1 MEKEK
6 KMAREY
12 SFKKE
17 SSFIRGSFMREKE
30 TGSAYWKRIVVAK
43 KSVYIGQFVD
53 GKEYG

>member
-1 MEKEK
+1 MKARCTVEDGRLISMEKEK

-30 TGSAYWKRIVVAK
+30 TDSAY
-43 KSVYIGQFVD
+43 
-53 GKEYG
+53 